1 MKVTSRIEPDGKII
15 EEYELSEEEKARL
28 LEIEIILGKEDYT
41 RLFWNILG
49 VIRWNGI
56 DAVTFPL
63 IQKYLQT
70 KGAKK

>member
-1 MKVTSRIEPDGKII
+1 MKITSRIEPDGQII

-28 LEIEIILGKEDYT
+28 LEFEIILGKEDYT

-56 DAVTFPL
+56 DAVFPL

-70 KGAKK
+70 KGATK

>member
-1 MKVTSRIEPDGKII
+1 MKVTSHTEPGGQII

-28 LEIEIILGKEDYT
+28 LEFEIILSKEDYT
-41 RLFWNILG
+41 RLFWIILS

-56 DAVTFPL
+56 DAVFPL

-70 KGAKK
+70 KGTK

>member
-1 MKVTSRIEPDGKII
+1 MKVYSHIETDGKII
-15 EEYELSEEEKARL
+15 EEYKLSEEEKARL
-28 LEIEIILGKEDYT
+28 LEFEIILGKEDYT

-56 DAVTFPL
+56 NAVFPL

-70 KGAKK
+70 KGTK

>member
-1 MKVTSRIEPDGKII
+1 MKVTSRVEPGGKIL

-28 LEIEIILGKEDYT
+28 LEFEIILGKEDYT

-56 DAVTFPL
+56 DAVFPL
-63 IQKYLQT
+63 IQKYLKT
-70 KGAKK
+70 KGQIK

>member
-1 MKVTSRIEPDGKII
+1 MKVISRIEPNGQII

-28 LEIEIILGKEDYT
+28 LEFEIILGKEDYT

-63 IQKYLQT
+63 IQKYMQT

>member
-1 MKVTSRIEPDGKII
+1 MKITSRIESNGKII

-28 LEIEIILGKEDYT
+28 LEFEIILGKKDYT

-56 DAVTFPL
+56 DAVFPL

-70 KGAKK
+70 KGQIK